1 MAKSERRARRVS
13 LPTFDQFIEPI
24 LRHLAQHPN
33 GLPARDMHEA
43 AADRLEL
50 STEQREEVIPSGQLV
65 YKNRSGWAHDRLK
78 RDGLSSSPSRGF
90 WCLTD
95 KGREYARTHPNS
107 LPAAEIARLAF
118 PRRFP
123 SNETSTT
130 SDPANVEVSE
140 PLLSPE
146 EQIETALQQIQ
157 ESVATDLLERLH
169 QVSPTYFEVIV
180 LDLLHKMGYGA
191 NRGDL
196 KRVGGSGDGGI
207 DGVINLDKLGLEKVY
222 VQAKRWQG
230 TVGRPEIQSF
240 YGALAGRRATKGV
253 FLTTSSFSREAIEF
267 AASVER
273 VVLVDGRRLANL
285 MIEHEVGVSL
295 KPLFRPELDG
305 DYFDES

>member
-1 MAKSERRARRVS
+1 MSV
-13 LPTFDQFIEPI
+13 PTFDQFIEPI
-24 LRHLAQHPN
+24 LRHLAEHPS
-33 GLPARDMHEA
+33 GVPARETHEA
-43 AADRLEL
+43 AADRLGL
-50 STEQREEVIPSGQLV
+50 TAEQREEMIPSGQLV

-90 WCLTD
+90 WCLTA
-95 KGREYARTHPNS
+95 KGQEYARLHPNS
-107 LPAAEIARLAF
+107 LPTHEIARLAF
-118 PRRFP
+118 PRR
-123 SNETSTT
+123 SQRIGETAEPQVLEET
-130 SDPANVEVSE
+130 PV

-146 EQIETALQQIQ
+146 EQIEAALAQLR
-157 ESVATDLLERLH
+157 ETVATDLLERLL
-169 QVSPTYFEVIV
+169 QVSPTYFETIV

-207 DGVINLDKLGLEKVY
+207 DGIINLDKLGLEKVY

-230 TVGRPEIQSF
+230 NVGRPEIQAF
-240 YGALAGRRATKGV
+240 YGALAGRRANKGV
-253 FLTTSSFSREAIEF
+253 FLTTSSFSRDAVEF
-267 AASVER
+267 AANVER
-273 VVLVDGRRLANL
+273 IVLVDGRRLAEL

>member
-1 MAKSERRARRVS
+1 MS

-24 LRHLAQHPN
+24 LRHLALHPD

-95 KGREYARTHPNS
+95 KGREYARLHPNS
-107 LPAAEIARLAF
+107 LPATEIARLAF

-123 SNETSTT
+123 SNGTSTT
-130 SDPANVEVSE
+130 SDPTNIEAPE

-180 LDLLHKMGYGA
+180 LDLLLKMGYGA

>member
-1 MAKSERRARRVS
+1 MS

-24 LRHLAQHPN
+24 LRHLAQHPD

-50 STEQREEVIPSGQLV
+50 TAEQREEVIPSGQLV

-95 KGREYARTHPNS
+95 KGREYARLHPHA
-107 LPAAEIARLAF
+107 LPATEIARLAF

-123 SNETSTT
+123 SNGTSPT
-130 SDPANVEVSE
+130 SDPTNIEAPE

-146 EQIETALQQIQ
+146 EQIETALQQVQ

-230 TVGRPEIQSF
+230 TVGRPEVHSF
-240 YGALAGRRATKGV
+240 YGALAGQGANKGV
-253 FLTTSSFSREAIEF
+253 FLTTSSFSREAIAF

-273 VVLVDGRRLANL
+273 IVLVDGRRLANL
-285 MIEHEVGVSL
+285 MIEHEVGVTL

>member
-1 MAKSERRARRVS
+1 MS

-24 LRHLAQHPN
+24 LRHLALHPD

-50 STEQREEVIPSGQLV
+50 SAEQREEVIPSGQLV

-123 SNETSTT
+123 SNGTSPT
-130 SDPANVEVSE
+130 SDPTNIEVPE

-169 QVSPTYFEVIV
+169 QVSPTYVEVIV

-305 DYFDES
+305 DYFEES